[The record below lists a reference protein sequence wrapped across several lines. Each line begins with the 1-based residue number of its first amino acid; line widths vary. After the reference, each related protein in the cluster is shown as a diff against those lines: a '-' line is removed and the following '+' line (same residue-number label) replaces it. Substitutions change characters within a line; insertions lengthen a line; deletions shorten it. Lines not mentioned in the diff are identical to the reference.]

1 MPMAA
6 RWCLGMLEMLR
17 GLVLRGLVLR
27 VLLLAAM
34 LSLPGACAHA
44 PVAPPERIL
53 LVGNSLIYR
62 NDLPAHLAAV
72 STAVRGAPVEV
83 EMIAGGGRRIEQHA
97 AAGLVQ
103 AQLAAGRYDVLVL
116 QEWGSGLLCDPDFK
130 RFGFDCAASHAAH
143 RTLADAARAKG
154 VRVVVL
160 GSYSRSPEAARAL
173 ADAESQLATGIG
185 ATHVGLDALPALLA
199 GYPGLAW
206 FDVDGQHPGADLTL
220 YMASGL
226 SRALYGEE
234 AGPDRALAG
243 LRIAY
248 RDYRDDSAPRPD
260 TLTSAQPLQATVR
273 ERRLGAGLPWEGRAQ
288 PDRTSRADWIS
299 RRDR

>member
-1 MPMAA
+1 MAVRGGWKKPDA
-6 RWCLGMLEMLR
+6 LR
-17 GLVLRGLVLR
+17 ALALVV
-27 VLLLAAM
+27 M
-34 LSLPGACAHA
+34 LSLLGACAHA
-44 PVAPPERIL
+44 PAVPPERIL

-72 STAVRGAPVEV
+72 ATAMRGAPVEV
-83 EMIAGGGRRIEQHA
+83 EMIAGGGQRIEQHA

-103 AQLAAGRYDVLVL
+103 AQLADGRYDVLVL

-143 RTLADAARAKG
+143 RALADAARAKG

-173 ADAESQLATGIG
+173 AGAESRLATGIG

-199 GYPGLAW
+199 GHPELAW

-226 SRALYGEE
+226 GRALYGEA
-234 AGPDRALAG
+234 AGPDRDPAG

-260 TLTSAQPLQATVR
+260 ALTSAQPLQATIR
-273 ERRLGAGLPWEGRAQ
+273 ERRIGTRLPWEERAQ
-288 PDRTSRADWIS
+288 P
-299 RRDR
+299 